1 VTATAAGVE
10 ARDWLDTE
18 CRELLELA
26 DGLVNVIPELGQPLA
41 GWRAE
46 VERLAEG
53 PADLRGERRAEE
65 LAGALRE
72 AWRRAARAFADGRW
86 LSPSH
91 GSPAPLPGG
100 ADVSYIY
107 ERALKPAGLEERL
120 RAARPAPAGWESDHL
135 VVSSGMAALGLW
147 LQGYGSLV
155 RAPAR
160 DPVRLAFF
168 GGYFETEIILEML
181 RGAGFVW
188 RPSATGRALAE
199 TTIRGASDVVLVE
212 PVTYDWDLRVLDL
225 DLLLD
230 AWRRRPAR
238 PSVLVVDPTLVGP
251 TFPLDELLAALHD
264 SPPKL
269 LAVAASGSKLEQQ
282 GLELCNV
289 GLLSIYSRAGSTPS
303 APRVGGY
310 LRKLRS
316 SLGIAPSVDDLALLQ
331 APFFLDQARA
341 AAYGRRVYDANARL
355 ALATLSTG
363 GLFARAA
370 HPARLRATQ
379 PWAVAPFTVLHVRE
393 DTAANHRLLHQV
405 LRHEAARRGLT
416 LTEGSS
422 FGFRGH
428 RVETITP
435 TQPDGRWR
443 GLFKVAMG
451 ARAGPSLDGTIEL
464 VEELSRVPS
473 FAALRRAAARR

>member
-1 VTATAAGVE
+1 VTATAADVG
-10 ARDWLDTE
+10 ARGWLDTE

-26 DGLVNVIPELGQPLA
+26 DALVEVVPELGRRLA
-41 GWRAE
+41 GWHAD
-46 VERLAEG
+46 VARLAAG
-53 PADLRGERRAEE
+53 PPDLAGERRAEE
-65 LAGALRE
+65 LAGALRV

-86 LSPSH
+86 LSPAH

-100 ADVSYIY
+100 SDVSYIY
-107 ERALKPAGLEERL
+107 ERALKPAALEERL
-120 RAARPAPAGWESDHL
+120 RAARPSPAGWESDHL

-147 LQGYGSLV
+147 LQGYASLV

-160 DPVRLAFF
+160 DPVRLAFW

-188 RPSATGRALAE
+188 RPSPSPRALAE
-199 TTIRGASDVVLVE
+199 TTLRGASDVLLVE

-251 TFPLDELLAALHD
+251 TFPLDGLLAALHEA
-264 SPPKL
+264 PPKL

-289 GLLSIYSRAGSTPS
+289 GLLSIYSRSGSTPS
-303 APRVGGY
+303 ASRVGAY

-316 SLGIAPSVDDLALLQ
+316 SLGVAPSVDDLALLQ

-341 AAYGRRVYDANARL
+341 AAYGERVYAANARL
-355 ALATLSTG
+355 ARSALATN
-363 GLFARAA
+363 GLFARVA
-370 HPARLRATQ
+370 HPARRGAAQ
-379 PWAVAPFTVLHVRE
+379 PWAVAPFVVLHVRE
-393 DTAANHRLLHQV
+393 DTAANHRLLHRV
-405 LRHEAARRGLT
+405 LRHEAVRRGLT
-416 LTEGSS
+416 LVEGSS

-435 TQPDGRWR
+435 ARHDGRWR
-443 GLFKVAMG
+443 GLFKVALG
-451 ARAGPSLDGTIEL
+451 ARAGPSLDRTIDL
-464 VEELSRVPS
+464 VQELSRVPS
-473 FAALRRAAARR
+473 FAALRRASPR